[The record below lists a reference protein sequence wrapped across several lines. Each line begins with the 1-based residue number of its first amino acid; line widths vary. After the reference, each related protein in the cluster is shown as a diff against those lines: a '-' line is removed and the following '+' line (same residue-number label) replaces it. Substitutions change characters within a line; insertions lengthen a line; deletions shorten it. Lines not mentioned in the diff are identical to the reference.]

1 MVSLSYK
8 IESNM
13 SLSVS
18 RNNGEL
24 EWAGK
29 NLDTIFAQR
38 KNLFSSELY
47 LMIYDIMRFNKQC
60 NSLSLETDINPV
72 ETHWSSKLTIGEFLT
87 KFKYSKPFYDN
98 YLVPMTAAIVPLVLI
113 SGLVLQTLHSKNF
126 QY

>member
-1 MVSLSYK
+1 MVKSSYQ
-8 IESNM
+8 IDSNM
-13 SLSVS
+13 SLAVS

-98 YLVPMTAAIVPLVLI
+98 YLVPMTAAIVPV
-113 SGLVLQTLHSKNF
+113 V
-126 QY
+126 